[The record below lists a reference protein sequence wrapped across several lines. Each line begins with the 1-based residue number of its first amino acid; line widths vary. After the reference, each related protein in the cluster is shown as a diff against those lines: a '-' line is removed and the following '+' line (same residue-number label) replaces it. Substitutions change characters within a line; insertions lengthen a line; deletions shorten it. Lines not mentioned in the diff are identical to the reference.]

1 MPELGTQT
9 HRPSSDS
16 PGSPSEPAQAS
27 DPAEHSGALTQILE
41 QVSRVFRGSEEL
53 VELALV
59 ALLANGHLLIEDV
72 PGVGKTTLAHALA
85 RAVGLDFRRVQFTAD
100 LLPSD
105 VLGGAVYDPREGRFE
120 VRRGPVFTHVLL
132 ADEINRAP
140 PRTQSGLL
148 QAMEEGTVSID
159 GETLSLPT
167 PFMVVAT
174 QNPHEHHGTYPLP
187 ESQLDRFLM
196 RLTIGYP
203 DASAERQILESGG
216 EVASRDST
224 VTSVL
229 DGSGLLGLQGRV
241 DDVHVDSDLID
252 YLMALVRRTREDSR
266 LRMGVSPRGAVGLL
280 RAAKAHALVGG
291 RDFVI
296 PQDIQALVAPCL
308 AHRVVVAGSAAPGAE
323 RERAEGI
330 LGEILAAV
338 PVPV

>member
-1 MPELGTQT
+1 MPELGTQET
-9 HRPSSDS
+9 RSTTGQKAGPA
-16 PGSPSEPAQAS
+16 SEDHNAALARILAEVAS
-27 DPAEHSGALTQILE
+27 
-41 QVSRVFRGSEEL
+41 VFRGTSEL

-59 ALLANGHLLIEDV
+59 ALLAGGHLLIEDV

-85 RAVGLDFRRVQFTAD
+85 RATGLDFRRVQFTAD

-105 VLGGAVYDPREGRFE
+105 VLGGAVYDPQNAQFQ
-120 VRRGPVFTHVLL
+120 VRRGPIFTNVLL

-148 QAMEEGTVSID
+148 QAMEEREVSID
-159 GETLSLPT
+159 GETLALPI
-167 PFMVVAT
+167 PFLVVAT

-203 DASAERQILESGG
+203 DQDAERQILEAGGDQRDSGN
-216 EVASRDST
+216 EVAP
-224 VTSVL
+224 VL
-229 DGSGLLGLQGRV
+229 DGMGLLALQKRV
-241 DDVHVDSDLID
+241 DSVHVDADLID
-252 YLMALVRRTREDSR
+252 YLMAVVRLTREDAR

-280 RAAKAHALVGG
+280 RAAKAHALVKG

-296 PQDIQALVAPCL
+296 PHDIQNLVAPCL
-308 AHRVVVAGSAAPGAE
+308 AHRVVVGGTAAPGSE
-323 RERAEGI
+323 RDRAEAI
-330 LGEILAAV
+330 LGEVLDAV

>member
-1 MPELGTQT
+1 MAELGTQAPRSPVDAQPT
-9 HRPSSDS
+9 SSPAS
-16 PGSPSEPAQAS
+16 PEEALKRILAEVASVFKGS
-27 DPAEHSGALTQILE
+27 T
-41 QVSRVFRGSEEL
+41 EL

-59 ALLANGHLLIEDV
+59 ALLAGGHLLIEDV

-85 RAVGLDFRRVQFTAD
+85 RATGLDFRRVQFTAD

-105 VLGGAVYDPREGRFE
+105 VLGGAVYDPQQARFQI
-120 VRRGPVFTHVLL
+120 RTGPVFTNVLL

-148 QAMEEGTVSID
+148 QAMEEREVSID
-159 GETLSLPT
+159 GETLPLPR
-167 PFMVVAT
+167 PFLVVAT

-203 DASAERQILESGG
+203 DADAERKILEAGG
-216 EVASRDST
+216 EPRDGGTAVAP
-224 VTSVL
+224 VL
-229 DGSGLLGLQGRV
+229 EETDLLGLQRRV
-241 DDVHVDSDLID
+241 ESVHMDGDLID
-252 YLMALVRRTREDSR
+252 YLMTIVRATREDSR

-280 RAAKAHALVGG
+280 RAAKAHALVKG

-296 PQDIQALVAPCL
+296 PLDIQELVGPCL
-308 AHRVVVAGSAAPGAE
+308 AHRVVAAGSTAPGAE
-323 RERAEGI
+323 HERAEA
-330 LGEILAAV
+330 ILAEVLASI